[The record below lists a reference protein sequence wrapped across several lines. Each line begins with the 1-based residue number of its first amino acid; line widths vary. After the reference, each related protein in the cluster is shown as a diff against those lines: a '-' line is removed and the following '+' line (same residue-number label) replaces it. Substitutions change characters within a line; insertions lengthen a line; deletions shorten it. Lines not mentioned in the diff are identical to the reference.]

1 MPAKNET
8 KLDYFM
14 DVILRNYCRSSEE
27 NDILYE
33 EMVDLKDCLFN
44 LYQENADLR
53 FQLQKAGIEVL
64 PSDFVSSEEIE
75 NQECLALT
83 KT

>member
-53 FQLQKAGIEVL
+53 FKLQKAGIEVL
-64 PSDFVSSEEIE
+64 PSDFVITEE
-75 NQECLALT
+75 LANLT
-83 KT
+83 E